1 MDRFSY
7 DVEVPM
13 FKPLPGVGFF
23 FPWLLSMSL
32 TGGLQT
38 PISSLPPLVA
48 PSPPPA
54 DRLREVYAWKQV
66 DFSFPSPEIRQY
78 AISSGSFVPKDNLPL
93 GLEVWNSRIFVT
105 LPRWKSGIPA
115 TLATIPR
122 DRRDAGGN
130 LSPTLEPYPNWSW
143 HQPGNCDAMTSVFRI
158 AVDPCGRLWVLDSGV
173 VDTVDTVKQACPP
186 QILVFDL
193 TTDALVWRYRL
204 PEDQVKEGS
213 LFSNI
218 AVDVRDGS
226 CDDAHVYITDVW
238 RFGLVVYKLRENRS
252 WRITHHFFYPD
263 PMAAQYELHGLSF
276 SWTDGLFGLSL
287 SPLDPKT
294 GDRTLFF
301 HPMSSFRE
309 FSVPTSVIRNE
320 TASDAHPDA
329 FSPLGEPRYATKG
342 QSSASAM
349 DRRGVMFYNL
359 VTRDSVGCWNSNQPG
374 GYIPALQGVVAHSN
388 VTLVFPNDLK
398 IDHERRQS
406 VWVLSNRL
414 PVYLYSDLDP
424 KEYNFRI
431 MTAFVDEAAQGTV
444 CDPNFMYVP
453 SAEEHNIGS
462 RLNCPF

>member
-1 MDRFSY
+1 
-7 DVEVPM
+7 
-13 FKPLPGVGFF
+13 
-23 FPWLLSMSL
+23 
-32 TGGLQT
+32 
-38 PISSLPPLVA
+38 
-48 PSPPPA
+48 
-54 DRLREVYAWKQV
+54 
-66 DFSFPSPEIRQY
+66 
-78 AISSGSFVPKDNLPL
+78 
-93 GLEVWNSRIFVT
+93 
-105 LPRWKSGIPA
+105 
-115 TLATIPR
+115 
-122 DRRDAGGN
+122 
-130 LSPTLEPYPNWSW
+130 
-143 HQPGNCDAMTSVFRI
+143 
-158 AVDPCGRLWVLDSGV
+158 
-173 VDTVDTVKQACPP
+173 
-186 QILVFDL
+186 
-193 TTDALVWRYRL
+193 
-204 PEDQVKEGS
+204 
-213 LFSNI
+213 
-218 AVDVRDGS
+218 
-226 CDDAHVYITDVW
+226 
-238 RFGLVVYKLRENRS
+238 
-252 WRITHHFFYPD
+252 
-263 PMAAQYELHGLSF
+263 
-276 SWTDGLFGLSL
+276 
-287 SPLDPKT
+287 
-294 GDRTLFF
+294 
-301 HPMSSFRE
+301 MSSFRE

-320 TASDAHPDA
+320 TASDAHPEA